1 MPYGSDL
8 SPDLIRF
15 KGSHLPFS
23 KEFPSEYRARSSQ
36 PSSGIMNMSNI
47 FLLRTLML
55 QDSLYKDEEKWGKSL
70 KDAHAKAKEIFVEKK
85 YLQDSLDALLLRQK
99 DLENDVSDL
108 KDEVLSAA
116 GVYFEWSKEQV
127 LFLYPN
133 LDLSPLDPFKA
144 VKGGAIVDEE
154 STTSLEPEFFPH

>member
-1 MPYGSDL
+1 M
-8 SPDLIRF
+8 
-15 KGSHLPFS
+15 
-23 KEFPSEYRARSSQ
+23 
-36 PSSGIMNMSNI
+36 
-47 FLLRTLML
+47 
-55 QDSLYKDEEKWGKSL
+55 

-154 STTSLEPEFFPH
+154 STTSLEPEFFPHYRNYGVRKGGELESLILEYAFMEEEP